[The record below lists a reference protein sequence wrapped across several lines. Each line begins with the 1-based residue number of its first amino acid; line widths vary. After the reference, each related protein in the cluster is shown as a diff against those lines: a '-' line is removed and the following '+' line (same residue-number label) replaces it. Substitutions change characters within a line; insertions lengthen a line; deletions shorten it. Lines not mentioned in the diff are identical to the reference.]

1 MIKIAIC
8 DDEREL
14 REATAARLRE
24 YFAEEA
30 LIAPLKAGKHCCAR
44 CGRRTAA
51 TSWRCWILSWER

>member
-14 REATAARLRE
+14 REATAARL
-24 YFAEEA
+24 
-30 LIAPLKAGKHCCAR
+30 